1 MTPKA
6 DGLAGWLRRR
16 GAASLVRS
24 LSGLRQFVDWFQCN
38 REMSEP
44 R

>member
-1 MTPKA
+1 VTPKA
-6 DGLAGWLRRR
+6 DDLAGWLRRHR
-16 GAASLVRS
+16 GEASLERS

-38 REMSEP
+38 REE